1 MEQDQVAANLKGMD
15 DLDFTGWNNAD
26 WHGVFA
32 HHHTDDVHVDW
43 KGHEPTHGDRTP
55 FVGPPRVRGWWM

>member
-1 MEQDQVAANLKGMD
+1 VEQDQVAANLKGMD

-32 HHHTDDVHVDW
+32 DHDTDDVHVDW
-43 KGHEPTHGDRTP
+43 KGQEPTHGIEQDIDE
-55 FVGPPRVRGWWM
+55 

>member
-32 HHHTDDVHVDW
+32 DHDTDDVHVDW
-43 KGHEPTHGDRTP
+43 KGQEPTHGIEQDIDE
-55 FVGPPRVRGWWM
+55 